1 MRIIGGLADDSTV
14 LLGTNGASERAYQ
27 PDGTAKRHA
36 PRIIT
41 YSSPSVTGTG
51 PAYVGDHSGTVHV
64 FRVRDG
70 SQVADYHTPRAQ
82 IWSSTIVDRNY
93 RVYLG
98 TQSGHA
104 FGLDPKGAVLFD
116 VDLDGPV
123 DSSPALT
130 AAGTLVIGARN
141 ASLTAIG

>member
-1 MRIIGGLADDSTV
+1 MWVTTAARFTCS
-14 LLGTNGASERAYQ
+14 ASA
-27 PDGTAKRHA
+27 TAHRS
-36 PRIIT
+36 PTIT
-41 YSSPSVTGTG
+41 P
-51 PAYVGDHSGTVHV
+51 
-64 FRVRDG
+64 
-70 SQVADYHTPRAQ
+70 Q
-82 IWSSTIVDRNY
+82 SSTIVDRNY

-141 ASLTAIG
+141 TSLTAIG